1 MVVILLFPI
10 SNSFGA
16 VVTFVDT
23 QEFEDGGSTVV
34 NGVEFN
40 PTGTKMFV
48 TFQNTSRSGTKYG
61 YINEYTLSTP
71 FDISTHT
78 YAGDNERCDFAV
90 GAGSYSTNPIDI
102 GDLVISSDGLK
113 VFTMRRKIG
122 GNTDTLYRFD
132 LTTPYDVS
140 TCSFVSEVAID
151 TDELQNGSNVGDRA
165 SACLLYTS
173 PSPRDS

>member
-48 TFQNTSRSGTKYG
+48 Y
-61 YINEYTLSTP
+61 
-71 FDISTHT
+71 
-78 YAGDNERCDFAV
+78 
-90 GAGSYSTNPIDI
+90 
-102 GDLVISSDGLK
+102 
-113 VFTMRRKIG
+113 
-122 GNTDTLYRFD
+122 
-132 LTTPYDVS
+132 
-140 TCSFVSEVAID
+140 
-151 TDELQNGSNVGDRA
+151 
-165 SACLLYTS
+165 
-173 PSPRDS
+173 